1 MEAVMTTEFNEL
13 KLQDFLGKVVTDV
26 GAAMSAAL
34 VIIGDRLGLYRA
46 MAARG
51 PVTAVELA
59 EKTQTS
65 ERYIREWL
73 NAQAAGGYVTY
84 DPVTL
89 RYTLPPEQAMA
100 LADETSPAFVPGLF
114 QVTQAMWNG
123 EPKIE
128 DNFRT
133 GKGLEWG
140 HQHPCLFEGTERFFR
155 SGYIGNLTSS
165 WLPSLDGVVPKLEAG
180 VKVADVGCGLGAS
193 TILMAKA
200 YPKSRFFG
208 FDYHEASIALA
219 NERAR
224 QAKVEDRVTF
234 QVAKATE
241 FPGKDYG
248 LVAHFDCLHDMEDP
262 VGAARWARQAIAPDG
277 TWMIVEPF
285 AGDNPQDNHN
295 IVGRVFYSASTMLCV
310 PHSLAH
316 RGPALGA
323 QAGEARLREVIVN
336 GGGFSKMRR
345 ATQTPFNLVLEAR
358 P

>member
-1 MEAVMTTEFNEL
+1 MAEAVNET
-13 KLQDFLGKVVTDV
+13 KLQEFLGKVVTDV
-26 GAAMSAAL
+26 GSAMSAAL

-46 MAARG
+46 MAAAG
-51 PVTAVELA
+51 PVTPAELA
-59 EKTQTS
+59 QRTETT

-84 DPVTL
+84 DPSSG
-89 RYTLPPEQAMA
+89 RYTLPAEQALA

-123 EPKIE
+123 QPKIE
-128 DNFRT
+128 ENFRT

-165 WLPSLDGVVPKLEAG
+165 WLPALDGALPKLTAG
-180 VKVADVGCGLGAS
+180 AKVADVGCGLGAS

-200 YPKSRFFG
+200 FPKSRFFG
-208 FDYHEASIALA
+208 FDYHAASIALA
-219 NERAR
+219 EQRAKD
-224 QAKVEDRVTF
+224 AGVADRVTF
-234 QVAKATE
+234 QVAKSTE
-241 FPGKDYG
+241 FPGKDYD
-248 LVAHFDCLHDMEDP
+248 LIAHFDCLHDMEDP
-262 VGAARWARQAIAPDG
+262 VGAARWARQAIAKDG
-277 TWMIVEPF
+277 SWMIVEPF
-285 AGDNPQDNHN
+285 ASDKVEENHN
-295 IVGRVFYSASTMLCV
+295 VVGRVFYSASTMLCV

-323 QAGEARLREVIVN
+323 QAGEARLRDVVVK
-336 GGGFSKMRR
+336 GGGFTRFRR